1 MKNKLSSILKTFII
15 IVFFCSLNKIAAQ
28 APNKMSYQAV
38 IRNTSNVLVANQT
51 VGVRVTIVSGSA
63 NGTEV
68 YKETFSPNPSTNVN
82 GLLTLEIGTGTPSIG
97 TFNSIAW
104 GTNTFFVKT
113 EIDPTGGTN
122 YSITGT
128 SQLLS
133 VPYAFS
139 AKEATNNW
147 GLNGNTNATTSSFIG
162 TSSSTPI
169 VFKIGQKIAGRLIS
183 QGGVNSYN
191 CSYGIDAN
199 PLNGGST
206 NTAVGGLALGQ
217 NNITGSADVTGFSNV
232 AVGFAALS
240 NVTSGNNNIGIGATA
255 NVASATGSNQ
265 VRMGNANISLATI
278 QVAWSVSSD
287 KIWKE
292 NIQTS
297 SLGLDF
303 IKDLKPVSYTRKNDE
318 SKKTE
323 YGFIAQELE
332 TSLNRFDAKN
342 NGIISIDDEGT
353 YSVRYN
359 DLMAPMV
366 KAIQEQ
372 QVIIEALKAKIEK
385 LEDEK

>member
-1 MKNKLSSILKTFII
+1 MKTIINSIFLISCFLSVLTIQ
-15 IVFFCSLNKIAAQ
+15 AQ

-38 IRNTSNVLVANQT
+38 VRNASNVLVTNQP
-51 VGVRVTIVSGSA
+51 VGVRITILSGSPT
-63 NGTEV
+63 GTEV
-68 YKETFSPNPSTNVN
+68 YKELFNPNPATNAN
-82 GLLTLEIGTGTPSIG
+82 GLVTLEIGSGTPITG
-97 TFNSIAW
+97 LFTNINW
-104 GTNTFFVKT
+104 GANTFFVKT

-122 YSITGT
+122 YSIVGT

-162 TSSSTPI
+162 TSGSTPI
-169 VFKIGQKIAGRLIS
+169 VLKIGTRFAGRLIS
-183 QGGVNSYN
+183 QGGPNGFN
-191 CSYGIDAN
+191 CSFGVDAN
-199 PLNGGST
+199 PLNGGSS
-206 NTAVGGLALGQ
+206 NTAVGGLALAQ
-217 NNITGSADVTGFSNV
+217 NIITGSAELTGFSNT
-232 AVGFAALS
+232 AVGFAALN
-240 NVTSGNNNIGIGATA
+240 NVTSGSNNIGIGTSAR
-255 NVASATGSNQ
+255 VASGTASNQ
-265 VRMGNANISLATI
+265 VRMGDINITLATM

-287 KIWKE
+287 SIWKE

-303 IKDLKPVSYTRKNDE
+303 IKDLKPVSYTRKNDA

-332 TSLNRFDAKN
+332 KSLTHFEAKN

-372 QVIIEALKAKIEK
+372 QAIIEK
-385 LEDEK
+385 LKEKIEQLENEK

>member
-1 MKNKLSSILKTFII
+1 MKNKLSSILKTFIF
-15 IVFFCSLNKIAAQ
+15 IVFFCSFNIIVAQ

-38 IRNTSNVLVANQT
+38 IRNASNALVANQA
-51 VGVRVTIVSGSA
+51 VGVRVTILRGSVT
-63 NGTEV
+63 GVEV

-82 GLLTLEIGTGTPSIG
+82 GLLTLEIGTGNASIG
-97 TFNSIAW
+97 PFDSITW

-122 YSITGT
+122 YSIIGT

-139 AKEATNNW
+139 ATQATNNW
-147 GLNGNTNATTSSFIG
+147 GLNGNTNATTTSFIG
-162 TSSSTPI
+162 TSGSTPI
-169 VFKIGQKIAGRLIS
+169 VFKIGTRFAGRLVS
-183 QGGVNSYN
+183 QGGINAYN
-191 CSYGIDAN
+191 CSYGTDAN

-206 NTAVGGLALGQ
+206 NTAVGGIALG
-217 NNITGSADVTGFSNV
+217 NNSISGSADITGFGNT

-240 NVTSGNNNIGIGATA
+240 NITSGSNNIGIGSTA
-255 NVASATGSNQ
+255 QVASASGSNQ
-265 VRMGNANISLATI
+265 VRMGNANISLATM

-287 KIWKE
+287 RIWKE

-332 TSLNRFDAKN
+332 TSLNHFEAKN
-342 NGIISIDDEGT
+342 NGIISIDDHGT

-372 QVIIEALKAKIEK
+372 QAIIEELKAKIEK
-385 LEDEK
+385 LENGK